1 VKAILLKSK
10 LNFAVLVA
18 ILLFIAIGK
27 SSYPQFTQSVF
38 VSADQLVSDLI
49 LVFVAITLGA
59 FIANFA
65 IVMLGCLAAFVVA
78 SFLVYQGL
86 VFQYLTQERL
96 VAVLIV
102 VLGFGAIA
110 NLYRN
115 YQGFKPS

>member
-1 VKAILLKSK
+1 MKAILLKSK
-10 LNFAVLVA
+10 LNFAVLAA

-59 FIANFA
+59 FITNFG
-65 IVMLGCLAAFVVA
+65 VVVLGSLSAFVIA
-78 SFLVYQGL
+78 SILVYQGL
-86 VFQYLTQERL
+86 VFQYLNQEYL

-102 VLGFGAIA
+102 VLGFSAIA
-110 NLYRN
+110 NLYRHH
-115 YQGFKPS
+115 QKL

>member
-1 VKAILLKSK
+1 VKAILLNSK
-10 LNFAVLVA
+10 LNFAVLVV

-27 SSYPQFTQSVF
+27 TTYPLFTESVF

-78 SFLVYQGL
+78 NILVYQGL
-86 VFQYLTQERL
+86 VFQYLTQEYL

-102 VLGFGAIA
+102 VLGFAAIA
-110 NLYRN
+110 NLYKQ
-115 YQGFKPS
+115 YQAPGA

>member
-1 VKAILLKSK
+1 VKAILLNSK

-27 SSYPQFTQSVF
+27 TTYPLFTESVF

-59 FIANFA
+59 FITNFG
-65 IVMLGCLAAFVVA
+65 VVVLGCLSAFVIA
-78 SFLVYQGL
+78 SILIYQGL
-86 VFQYLTQERL
+86 VFQYLTQEYL

-102 VLGFGAIA
+102 VLGFAAIA
-110 NLYRN
+110 NLYKQ
-115 YQGFKPS
+115 YQAPGA